1 MMRLQ
6 QGFATSGMG
15 FRGQFAGQQSSAAHV
30 RFGSKAD
37 IARDQVN
44 VRFTPKSGHWNSAAK
59 CPLCADNFAINEA
72 PNVLQEFGGYAQN
85 NGANGGYS
93 VQVGGDIPYLAKGV
107 LSLDDDCAQG
117 LIH

>member
-1 MMRLQ
+1 MAQITDRDILADTQ
-6 QGFATSGMG
+6 AKITPASCEHECAGN
-15 FRGQFAGQQSSAAHV
+15 RGG
-30 RFGSKAD
+30 
-37 IARDQVN
+37 
-44 VRFTPKSGHWNSAAK
+44 P
-59 CPLCADNFAINEA
+59 DNFAINEA